1 MLPTTAL
8 VILFLLGSLTLF
20 ADASSE
26 DSGTDIAREVLAGV
40 PVSFFRD
47 RSSSSNSSSEDDDDE
62 TDGVVSDDSSL
73 DERQARIAA
82 AIKAA
87 VAKPA
92 VAPAVVPYKNFRLRL
107 ATQAQPKTCVY
118 PCSTGVYE
126 PVTSVAAIQGVR
138 VVVETTNG
146 TLSAKFNSSG
156 IAQLNDNFFSF
167 TVRFAARGNGVF
179 GQFTLSTIA
188 SLSSAIPSG
197 VNVTSLEL
205 RTQDRGDSNSTFGQT
220 TFLVFSTTDGDFRN
234 STTGLSLNGRVRAAA
249 GQSTYGCSPNGGLG
263 QQDFSQILA
272 PGVNSVKFSLVNAGE
287 LFVSHTGSSS
297 NQTFVFQIA
306 NVQRF
311 RSNARA
317 ELYKAIGLE
326 NLPCATRDS
335 FNYDEIVI
343 ATSRMLNGV
352 RTNPLDNP
360 VLYDALK
367 TGSATPTPN
376 INTFVQQLRLSAGR
390 TQLSLRD
397 VVVDRVPFSVRS
409 HFSKFTPC
417 FRIWPDADY
426 RIDVF
431 LLMSGAK
438 ASNIGGEIVYA
449 TLTDQGLVIPA
460 AGGNPAR
467 LLDIAPIDYTLR
479 PKFVVNEV
487 AFANLTQTTTTETR
501 PRTQLDSDVS
511 VLLDT
516 CPTFSYFQ

>member
-1 MLPTTAL
+1 MLPTSAL
-8 VILFLLGSLTLF
+8 VTLFLLGSLTLF
-20 ADASSE
+20 AAAASS
-26 DSGTDIAREVLAGV
+26 DSGEDAIARQVLAGV

-47 RSSSSNSSSEDDDDE
+47 ESSSSSSSSDDDDE
-62 TDGVVSDDSSL
+62 ADAVASDDSSL

-92 VAPAVVPYKNFRLRL
+92 VTPAAAPYKNFRLRL
-107 ATQAQPKTCVY
+107 ATQAQPNTCVY
-118 PCSTGVYE
+118 PCSTGIYE

-138 VVVETTNG
+138 VIVGTTNG

-156 IAQLNDNFFSF
+156 IAQLNDNFFRF
-167 TVRFAARGNGVF
+167 TVVFAPRGNGVF

-197 VNVTSLEL
+197 VNVTSFEL

-220 TFLVFSTTDGDFRN
+220 TFLPFNTTDGNFRN
-234 STTGLSLNGRVRAAA
+234 ATAGLSLDGRVRAVA
-249 GQSTYGCSPNGGLG
+249 GASTYGCSPNGGLG
-263 QQDFSQILA
+263 QQDYSQIVA
-272 PGVNSVKFSLVNAGE
+272 PGVDSVKFTMVNSGD
-287 LFVSHTGSSS
+287 LFVSHTGAAS
-297 NQTFVFQIA
+297 NQTFVFQIG

-317 ELYKAIGLE
+317 ELYKAIGLQ
-326 NLPCATRDS
+326 NLPCATRNA

-343 ATSRMLNGV
+343 ATSRNQNGV
-352 RTNPLDNP
+352 RFNPFDNP
-360 VLYDALK
+360 VLFDALK
-367 TGSATPTPN
+367 SGSATPTPN
-376 INTFVQQLRLSAGR
+376 INSFVQQLRLSAGR

-397 VVVDRVPFSVRS
+397 VVVDRMPFSIRS

-417 FRIWPDADY
+417 FRIWPDEDY
-426 RIDVF
+426 RIDVY

-438 ASNIGGEIVYA
+438 NSTIGGQIVYA

-487 AFANLTQTTTTETR
+487 AFANLTEGTTTGR
-501 PRTQLDSDVS
+501 QRTLLDSDVS